1 MLDANKIEV
10 ISRQKRVHFCTQV
23 IGGLVLCLHN
33 RINKKASVIYLL
45 ELCMLYLLYLF
56 EIYHN
61 GPAPFTTYEVM
72 F

>member
-33 RINKKASVIYLL
+33 RINKKASVIYFCLIRG
-45 ELCMLYLLYLF
+45 ML
-56 EIYHN
+56 
-61 GPAPFTTYEVM
+61 
-72 F
+72 